1 MKKLAVFFVALF
13 VGMISVN
20 AISSSDL
27 EAKLSKKYVINGSR
41 FEATDAQKNVIRSYV
56 KQYKLSDEDAEY
68 ISKKIDVVMDILKA
82 SGKKSFYNLSSADKK
97 KIIDIVADVTA
108 NTSVK
113 LAIAKKYLVIYKPGT
128 NEVFHK
134 EPIYPREN
142 GDIEQTNRSLSIAVA
157 GLISLA
163 GLAVAVKK
171 IKNA

>member
-27 EAKLSKKYVINGSR
+27 EAKLSKKYVINGST
-41 FEATDAQKNVIRSYV
+41 FQAKDSQKNVIRSYV
-56 KQYKLSDEDAEY
+56 KQYDLSDKDADY
-68 ISKKIDVVMDILKA
+68 ISKKIDEAMNVLKV
-82 SGKKSFYNLSSADKK
+82 SGKKSFYDLSSADKK
-97 KIIDIVADVTA
+97 KIVNIVADVTA

-113 LAIAKKYLVIYKPGT
+113 LAIEKKNLVIYKPGT

-142 GDIEQTNRSLSIAVA
+142 GDIEQTDRSLSIAVA

-163 GLAVAVKK
+163 GVAVAVKK
-171 IKNA
+171 LKNA